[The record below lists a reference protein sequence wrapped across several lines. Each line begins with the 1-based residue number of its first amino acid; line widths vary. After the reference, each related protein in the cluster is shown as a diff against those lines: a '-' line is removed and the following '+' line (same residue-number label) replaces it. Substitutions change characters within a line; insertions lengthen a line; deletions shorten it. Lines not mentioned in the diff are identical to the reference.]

1 MRSMFKK
8 INQYLKSFKKIDIL
22 GFSFFLIVL
31 FLSVFFLLRR
41 AKYVYVTLRISTED
55 NLHNQW
61 WIQPSNWYLENLEE
75 GLVDKD
81 LTGKTN
87 AVLEDIYFYPRSEA
101 VQDLFIT
108 LKLEAT
114 FNEKLNQYSYK
125 GAPLLIGSYQ
135 KIEIAGFSIRGMVQK
150 ISSEYPEKEMRD
162 FVVKAKLKPED
173 NASFFTNSG
182 VEYHGVENHLAN
194 ALEEGLVSYDS
205 EGAKIVEI
213 KEIEKKSSYKTFV
226 SPLTN
231 KLVSVYDP
239 ERQIVNLEMIIKQTK
254 VYEGEYAYRE
264 DTPITVG
271 SLIPLYF
278 DGVTVY
284 ATVTE
289 MEELSLD
296 S

>member
-1 MRSMFKK
+1 MKNKIFK
-8 INQYLKSFKKIDIL
+8 YLKSFNNIDIL
-22 GFSFFLIVL
+22 GIVFFFAVL
-31 FLSVFFLLRR
+31 LSSALFLLRR
-41 AKYVYVTLRISTED
+41 AEYVYVTLRISAED

-61 WIQPSNWYLENLEE
+61 WIQPSNWYLENLRE
-75 GLVDKD
+75 GLVDKG

-87 AVLEDIYFYPRSEA
+87 AVLEDIYFYPRNES

-125 GAPLLIGSYQ
+125 GVPLLIGSYQ
-135 KIEIAGFSIRGMVQK
+135 KIEIAGFSIKGMVQN

-162 FVVKAKLKPED
+162 FIVKAKLKSED
-173 NASFFTNSG
+173 NTSFINNAG

-194 ALEEGLVSYDS
+194 ALEVGLVSYDS
-205 EGAKIVEI
+205 EGTKIVEI
-213 KEIEKKSSYKTFV
+213 KGIEKKSSYKTFV
-226 SPLTN
+226 SPLKN
-231 KLVSVYDP
+231 NLVSVYDP
-239 ERQIVNLEMIIKQTK
+239 ERQIVNLDMIIKQTK
-254 VYEGEYAYRE
+254 VYEGKYAYRE

-271 SLIPLYF
+271 AIIPLYF

-289 MEELSLD
+289 IEESGLD